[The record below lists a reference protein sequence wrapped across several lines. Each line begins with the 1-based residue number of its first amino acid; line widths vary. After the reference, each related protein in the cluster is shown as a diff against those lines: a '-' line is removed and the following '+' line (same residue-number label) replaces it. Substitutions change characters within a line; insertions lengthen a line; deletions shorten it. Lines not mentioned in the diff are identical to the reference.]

1 MHKTGNS
8 GIIDHEG
15 IVRKVDNNSVV
26 VSIKSSA
33 ACSGC
38 HAEGSCNM
46 SGQEEKIIDISGRY
60 NVKPG
65 DSVTVLMKQS
75 MGYNAL
81 FLGYVLPVIIVLFTL
96 ILMVSLDA
104 GELSSGLI
112 SLSTLL
118 PYYLIL
124 FLFRSRINKIFTFT
138 LKV

>member
-1 MHKTGNS
+1 MHKTNNI

-15 IVRKVDNNSVV
+15 IVRKVDNNSVI

-33 ACSGC
+33 SCSGC

-65 DSVTVLMKQS
+65 DRVTILMKQS
-75 MGYNAL
+75 MGYSAL
-81 FLGYVLPVIIVLFTL
+81 FLGYILPVMLVVLTL
-96 ILMVSLDA
+96 IIMVSMDA
-104 GELSSGLI
+104 GELYAGLI
-112 SLSTLL
+112 SFSTLI

-124 FLFRSRINKIFTFT
+124 FLLRNRINKIFTFT